1 MRILVTPQRANPT
14 EWSNTLNQFLG
25 NLPMIFLSVFDNF
38 VGLAVKGLTIDLCYK
53 LSRTEL

>member
-38 VGLAVKGLTIDLCYK
+38 VGLAVKGLTIDLC
-53 LSRTEL
+53 